1 MNLAD
6 FPVIISERILP
17 LDKDPGDDIYRVRRG
32 KLPEFGDDE
41 VDHRE
46 WYEGFLRG
54 YRHQR
59 VKVLGE
65 SGEPQYALSLV
76 APGKPEHAYV
86 EIDNWA
92 EPILVK
98 SENGLKAVHL
108 VEELVREGTS
118 ETAGDPKKNV
128 ILIVEVAQDEDES
141 LKTAVFE
148 RLWDYLKASGGT
160 PPSENGEAPD
170 ELFQLL
176 PWKLFTAYL
185 ERFNDLLPLGK
196 EQEPLED
203 YFRRLTKRRTEGS
216 ASSLRPLLRLHPAR
230 VGTGR

>member
-1 MNLAD
+1 MK
-6 FPVIISERILP
+6 V
-17 LDKDPGDDIYRVRRG
+17 
-32 KLPEFGDDE
+32 
-41 VDHRE
+41 
-46 WYEGFLRG
+46 FLRG

-203 YFRRLTKRRTEGS
+203 YFRRLTSEGQKAQLPLYGHYFAYIRPGLAPAVSDLVDAIESWAPEPTE
-216 ASSLRPLLRLHPAR
+216 SLSNQN
-230 VGTGR
+230 